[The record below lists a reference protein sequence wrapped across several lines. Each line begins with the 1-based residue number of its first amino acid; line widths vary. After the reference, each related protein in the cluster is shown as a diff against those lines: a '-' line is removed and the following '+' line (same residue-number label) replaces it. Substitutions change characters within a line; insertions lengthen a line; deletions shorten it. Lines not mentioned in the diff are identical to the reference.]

1 MICMGPE
8 GQLWLSWFDHDHIS
22 LYVSVFFFIYFLP
35 CFWGKDNSICILSH
49 LHSSTCCLKVAVKQM
64 DKASMPKRGVTW
76 TGILC
81 WWHYVDEFV
90 YISLYQR
97 GDPSRGENAC
107 GKCWV
112 FFGLTFGVWRRI
124 FEAVWRNDPW
134 VIDFLGGVVRFVVF
148 LENHSWRNGFEGIW
162 SELVHCKEIHVS
174 AHVDISY
181 YHILSIYHGRPHRL

>member
-1 MICMGPE
+1 MSVSWRPIVAFHVFIMIIFIVC
-8 GQLWLSWFDHDHIS
+8 LSI
-22 LYVSVFFFIYFLP
+22 FFMFLP
-35 CFWGKDNSICILSH
+35 CFWGKDNSICSLSH

-76 TGILC
+76 TGTMLMALC
-81 WWHYVDEFV
+81 SWICLY
-90 YISLYQR
+90 SLYQR

-112 FFGLTFGVWRRI
+112 IFGLTFGVWRRI
-124 FEAVWRNDPW
+124 FEDVWRNDPW
-134 VIDFLGGVVRFVVF
+134 VIDFLGGLVRFVVF

-162 SELVHCKEIHVS
+162 SELVHFKEIHVS
-174 AHVDISY
+174 AHVDMSY